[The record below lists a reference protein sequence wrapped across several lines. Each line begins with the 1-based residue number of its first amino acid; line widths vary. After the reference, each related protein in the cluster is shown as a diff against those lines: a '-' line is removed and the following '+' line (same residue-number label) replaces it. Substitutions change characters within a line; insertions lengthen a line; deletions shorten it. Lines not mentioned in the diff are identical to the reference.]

1 MELVTI
7 TRVVFAL
14 MLVIFF
20 IILSVGIY
28 NRYLQNNKYLA
39 KLIRR
44 KSLRISETII
54 IDQHNKVVEISRKNK
69 RHLVLIGKNNEMLL
83 ESYEEDYF
91 ENE

>member
-1 MELVTI
+1 VTI